1 MNEEILN
8 ISSGELIITQ
18 GEEADGFYILHS
30 GKVEV
35 IKDGVLLSVL
45 QQPGT
50 LFGEMGGT
58 LNKPRTCT
66 VRAKDPSKIIHVK
79 TYNLREF
86 IKNNPDTVTEIFKT
100 LSGRLERTTKKLA
113 QLARSS

>member
-1 MNEEILN
+1 MTEEILN
-8 ISSGELIITQ
+8 IPTGEAIITQ

-50 LFGEMGGT
+50 LFGEMGRT

-100 LSGRLERTTKKLA
+100 LSGRLDRTTKKLA
-113 QLARSS
+113 QLARSA